1 MEPVTSSVLRC
12 IIPGMTRSIPNR
24 TPRARIVV
32 AGSVALALV
41 ACGGG
46 GSSTTAPPPPNTCT
60 TTPPAAQISYYT
72 PAQSRCG
79 TALLTALQQ
88 LVRGQRVLG
97 YTSARD
103 SLYAFVDRGS
113 RTWIVDLYTGRQAAG
128 VTTRATAAQNSIN
141 TEHTWPRSRGAE
153 VDPALS
159 DLHHLF
165 SSDSAANERRQ
176 NYPYGLVRGTVIWTG
191 PAAAGGTET
200 SRLGYANGSGGPI
213 VFEPRASVR
222 GDIARGL
229 LYFYLRY
236 NTDRPSGYSLLN
248 FAQERDLL
256 IAWAREDPV
265 DAWERSRNDAVFR
278 AQGNRN
284 PFIDW
289 PELLDLLP
297 TLPLS

>member
-1 MEPVTSSVLRC
+1 MSHAISPLETAPAAWTVWAR
-12 IIPGMTRSIPNR
+12 
-24 TPRARIVV
+24 PRRL
-32 AGSVALALV
+32 SALV
-41 ACGGG
+41 AIAPFAAMLLAAC
-46 GSSTTAPPPPNTCT
+46 SSSDAPTTPPPVNTCT
-60 TTPPAAQISYYT
+60 TTPPAAQAAYYD
-72 PAQSRCG
+72 AARNKCDA
-79 TALLTALQQ
+79 ALLAALQQ
-88 LVRGQRVLG
+88 AVRGQRLLG
-97 YTSARD
+97 YTAARD
-103 SLYAFVDRGS
+103 SLYAFVDRGT
-113 RTWIVDLYTGRQAAG
+113 RPWIIDLYTGREAVG
-128 VTTRATAAQNSIN
+128 VTTRASAFNARIN

-176 NYPYGLVRGTVIWTG
+176 NYPFGLVRGTVLWTSTP
-191 PAAAGGTET
+191 PAGQSEV
-200 SRLGYANGSGGPI
+200 SRLGYATGNSGQL
-213 VFEPRASVR
+213 VFEPRPSVR

-236 NTDRPSGYSLLN
+236 HTDRPSGYSVLN

-256 IAWAREDPV
+256 LAWAREDPV
-265 DAWERSRNDAVFR
+265 DAWERARNEAVFR

-297 TLPLS
+297 SLPLN

>member
-1 MEPVTSSVLRC
+1 
-12 IIPGMTRSIPNR
+12 MTHSFS
-24 TPRARIVV
+24 PRARV
-32 AGSVALALV
+32 AVARMATPIAIALLA

-46 GSSTTAPPPPNTCT
+46 GTSTAPPPTNICRTE
-60 TTPPAAQISYYT
+60 PPAAQASYYA
-72 PAQSRCG
+72 PARSRCDA
-79 TALLTALQQ
+79 ALLTSIQQ
-88 LVRGQRVLG
+88 LVRGQRTLG

-103 SLYAFVDRGS
+103 SLYAFVDRGT
-113 RTWIVDLYTGRQAAG
+113 RPWIIDLYTGRQAVG

-165 SSDSAANERRQ
+165 SSDSAANERRS
-176 NYPYGLVRGTVIWTG
+176 NYPFGLVRGTVLWTG
-191 PAAAGGTET
+191 PASGSGDM
-200 SRLGYANGSGGPI
+200 SRLGYASGNSGQI

-229 LYFYLRY
+229 LYFYIRY
-236 NTDRPSGYSLLN
+236 GTERPSGFSLTN

-256 IAWAREDPV
+256 IAWAREDAV
-265 DAWERSRNDAVFR
+265 DAWERGRNDAIQR